1 MELKQ
6 LSLFGEDETL
16 VPLRVAKQA
25 KTDTYEEF
33 VAKFDKSAPKTTDDC
48 YTPQG
53 VYDAVLSWL
62 REEVD
67 LGTRPIVRPFYPG
80 GDFERFLYPANC
92 AVVDNP
98 PFSILTKVVRWYL
111 AHHVDF
117 FLFAPALTLFST
129 ASGSDITYVV
139 CNSSIVYHN
148 KAVVNTGFV
157 TNLFPGTRIYMSSTL
172 HGVIKQSQGRRAGAA
187 KRRIIDL
194 PTNVVTAAR
203 LHKFLRGGGI
213 YESRRRM
220 YTMSKNGKAQLCSV
234 EDLLSLRVLLHYFKS
249 E

>member
-6 LSLFGEDETL
+6 LNLFGEDEML
-16 VPLRVAKQA
+16 APLHVAKQA
-25 KTDTYEEF
+25 KTETYEEF

-92 AVVDNP
+92 VVVDNP
-98 PFSILTKVVRWYL
+98 PFSILTKIVRWYL

-117 FLFAPALTLFST
+117 FLFAPATTLFST
-129 ASGSDITYVV
+129 ARGSDITYVV
-139 CNSSIVYHN
+139 CNSTIVYHN
-148 KAVVNTGFV
+148 KAEVNTGFV
-157 TNLFPGTRIYMSSTL
+157 TNLFPGTRIYMSSKL
-172 HGVIKQSQGRRAGAA
+172 HGFIKQSQGRRVSPA
-187 KRRIIDL
+187 RRIIDL

-203 LHKFLRGGGI
+203 LHKFLRGGGFANLVG
-213 YESRRRM
+213 ECAPCHRM
-220 YTMSKNGKAQLCSV
+220 GRHKFVRWRICYP
-234 EDLLSLRVLLHYFKS
+234 
-249 E
+249 